1 MTTTDLLDQAPC
13 TRRVPLRVDVAT
25 AAAAAACAVVTWFFV
40 AVLPGVELVVRTGA
54 GPRSIGGFAVAL
66 TAAVAAYAGMLAL
79 RVLVRST
86 ERGLA
91 LWTALVLVVATVSL
105 LGPLAA
111 VTTSAA
117 LALATLHS
125 VVAAVVLA
133 AGHTSRR

>member
-1 MTTTDLLDQAPC
+1 MTTTDLLDQTPR

-25 AAAAAACAVVTWFFV
+25 AGAAAICAVVTWFFV
-40 AVLPGVELVVRTGA
+40 AVLPGVELVVRTSA
-54 GPRSIGGFAVAL
+54 GLRSVNGVAVAM
-66 TAAVAAYAGMLAL
+66 TAAVAALAGMVAL
-79 RVLVRST
+79 RVLARIT
-86 ERGLA
+86 HRA
-91 LWTALVLVVATVSL
+91 LGVWTALVLLVAIASL

-117 LALATLHS
+117 LALVTLHS

>member
-25 AAAAAACAVVTWFFV
+25 AAAAAVCAVVTWFFV

-54 GPRSIGGFAVAL
+54 GPRSIGGVAVAL
-66 TAAVAAYAGMLAL
+66 TAAVAAYGGMSAL
-79 RVLVRST
+79 RVLARIT
-86 ERGLA
+86 QRA
-91 LWTALVLVVATVSL
+91 LGVWTALVLLVAAVSL
-105 LGPLAA
+105 LGPLTA
-111 VTTSAA
+111 VTTAA
-117 LALATLHS
+117 AVALVTLHS